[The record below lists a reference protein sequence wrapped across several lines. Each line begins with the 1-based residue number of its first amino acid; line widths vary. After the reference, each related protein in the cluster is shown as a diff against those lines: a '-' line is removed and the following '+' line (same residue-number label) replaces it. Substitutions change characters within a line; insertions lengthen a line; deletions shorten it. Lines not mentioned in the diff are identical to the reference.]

1 MQQTTYQEE
10 RFKTEQVL
18 AIKVPCEKEMTSENF
33 IMHLLQLDMLKVF
46 HTMNRKKRFEILE
59 TILEPDNIK
68 KYLTNHFTNISTH
81 QLEYY

>member
-1 MQQTTYQEE
+1 
-10 RFKTEQVL
+10 
-18 AIKVPCEKEMTSENF
+18 
-33 IMHLLQLDMLKVF
+33 MHLLQLDMLKVF

-59 TILEPDNIK
+59 TILEPDIK